1 MGVWE
6 HKRSAG
12 AHGAHGAHGVRRG
25 PCDENGRVTSSLEPV
40 AVEPMHPGSEP
51 ARRILYRYFDE
62 LVSRYYGRQATQ
74 EEIDAAISDYP
85 SDDLAPPGGVLLV
98 ARDAGAPVGCAG
110 LCVLPGGVGEVTRVF
125 VVSSARGTG
134 LGGRLMREIEVH
146 ARALGVRELR
156 LTVRRD
162 LVEAQ
167 RLYARVGYEQTAP
180 LDDRPYADHWLR
192 KRLA

>member
-1 MGVWE
+1 VT
-6 HKRSAG
+6 RS
-12 AHGAHGAHGVRRG
+12 
-25 PCDENGRVTSSLEPV
+25 PESV
-40 AVEPMHPGSEP
+40 AVEAVHPGSQP
-51 ARRILYRYFDE
+51 ARRILRRYFDE
-62 LVSRYYGRQATQ
+62 LVSRYYGRQAT
-74 EEIDAAISDYP
+74 EEELDSAMRDYP

-98 ARDAGAPVGCAG
+98 ARDAGALVGCAG
-110 LCVLPGGVGEVTRVF
+110 LCVAPGGVGEVTRVF
-125 VVSSARGTG
+125 VVAAARGAG
-134 LGGRLMREIEVH
+134 LGERLMHELEVH

-167 RLYARVGYEQTAP
+167 RLYGRIGYEPMAP